1 MKNMKYFVKH
11 FANFYR
17 RKLYEQWEQ
26 DHIIPREF
34 WRKLGKNGF
43 LCPDL
48 PEKYGGSGVD
58 WGYSVVI
65 NGELEKVGSGTV
77 DINLHS
83 DIVVPYIVA
92 YGTEE

>member
-1 MKNMKYFVKH
+1 M
-11 FANFYR
+11 
-17 RKLYEQWEQ
+17 
-26 DHIIPREF
+26 
-34 WRKLGKNGF
+34 
-43 LCPDL
+43 

-65 NGELEKVGSGTV
+65 NGELEKVGSETV